1 MTHIALQSSI
11 AKILTMRLTSEI
23 HLLVGNAEFWEG
35 GRMRIRSAVCAVAFL
50 AVSTADASAFSM
62 SFRWCGLSSPVF
74 SLSGVPKET
83 TTLQFHMVDLDVP
96 SYNHGGGTVAY
107 KGQSTV
113 ACGALTNYS
122 PPSPPSGS
130 HSYQITATAFGSG
143 NVNLGT
149 ASFTRKFPEK

>member
-1 MTHIALQSSI
+1 MHICLGFFA
-11 AKILTMRLTSEI
+11 A
-23 HLLVGNAEFWEG
+23 
-35 GRMRIRSAVCAVAFL
+35 AFL

-62 SFRWCGLSSPVF
+62 SFRWCGSGSPVF
-74 SLSGVPKET
+74 SLSGVPKGT

-107 KGQSTV
+107 KGQSSV

-130 HSYQITATAFGSG
+130 HSYQITVTAFGPG
-143 NVNLGT
+143 NSSLGT
-149 ASFTRKFPEK
+149 ATFTRKFPEK

>member
-1 MTHIALQSSI
+1 MLFRLGLGVAAL
-11 AKILTMRLTSEI
+11 
-23 HLLVGNAEFWEG
+23 
-35 GRMRIRSAVCAVAFL
+35 L

-62 SFRWCGLSSPVF
+62 NFRWCGSGSPVF
-74 SLSGVPKET
+74 SLSGVPKGT
-83 TTLQFHMVDLDVP
+83 ATLQFHMVDLDVP

-107 KGQSTV
+107 KGQSSV

-130 HSYQITATAFGSG
+130 HSYQITATAFGPG
-143 NVNLGT
+143 NSSLGT